1 MISCYFL
8 LAASSYAISFETE
21 PIYMEFYFYISRF
34 ELILFGFIIDL
45 LFKVLFFIIYYKSLS
60 QNTTLF

>member
-1 MISCYFL
+1 MINCYFL

-21 PIYMEFYFYISRF
+21 PIYKEFYFYNSIF

-45 LFKVLFFIIYYKSLS
+45 LYNKSLS